1 MESQSFTYFS
11 HNTMKEELV
20 NLNENQLNALR
31 EFYVERYVDNMET
44 KDLVQYVTDDM
55 FQYMESLPDN
65 EVIDECLN
73 YWDDM
78 FDEVIEEVKEFEQCD
93 FKKTLDDKREEY
105 LDSLSEGK
113 DLDDYGSKVDAL
125 VDSMGVTDEKVSTTP
140 DARIWICY
148 NSSINKG
155 DTPYEYF
162 QKKTRNIHIPCRWL
176 YI

>member
-1 MESQSFTYFS
+1 METKSFTYFS
-11 HNTMKEELV
+11 HNTMKDELI

-55 FQYMESLPDN
+55 FQYMESLPDA
-65 EVIDECLN
+65 EMIDECVN

-78 FDEVIEEVKEFEQCD
+78 FDEVVDEIKEFEQCD
-93 FKKTLDDKREEY
+93 FKKTLADKKDDY

-125 VDSMGVTDEKVSTTP
+125 VDSMGVTDEKVSTTHRRK
-140 DARIWICY
+140 DM
-148 NSSINKG
+148 
-155 DTPYEYF
+155 D
-162 QKKTRNIHIPCRWL
+162 L
-176 YI
+176 L